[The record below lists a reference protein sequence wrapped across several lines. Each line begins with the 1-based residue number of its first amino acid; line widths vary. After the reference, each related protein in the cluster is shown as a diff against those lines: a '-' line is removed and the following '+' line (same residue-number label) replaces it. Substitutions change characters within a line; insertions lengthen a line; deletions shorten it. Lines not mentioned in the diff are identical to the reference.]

1 MIFIIKGFKNLM
13 VNEENLKVVSVD
25 KGNGTFLCTDGAEY
39 PLGDTTVTVEELQEG
54 LVNDMMMLL
63 ASFSG
68 RLYSARATE
77 NNKRKKD
84 KTE

>member
-1 MIFIIKGFKNLM
+1 MIFFIKGFKNLM

-54 LVNDMMMLL
+54 LVN
-63 ASFSG
+63 A
-68 RLYSARATE
+68 
-77 NNKRKKD
+77 KKIMGLILNGD
-84 KTE
+84 GETAQP